1 MNLLAFTYFPM
12 PIIMGGGGKVSNL
25 PPYAGGIMLAAL
37 VVGIVFL
44 FCLCLSLIFD
54 TFDRELV
61 SDVFFKAGTI
71 LLFLAVVLI
80 GIAILCALIGV

>member
-12 PIIMGGGGKVSNL
+12 PIIMGGGGNVSNL
-25 PPYAGGIMLAAL
+25 PPYASGILLAAL

-44 FCLCLSLIFD
+44 ICLCLSLIFD

-71 LLFLAVVLI
+71 LLFLAVVLVL
-80 GIAILCALIGV
+80 LCAVIGV